1 MKRIKAD
8 WDKKEYDVFVEFE
21 DVDEVWDCKDKYN
34 GTIVLVSQRYIYGN
48 SKPQIVRDI
57 EIYLDECG
65 EFDLSYDDED
75 GFHLWIGVAVE

>member
-8 WDKKEYDVFVEFE
+8 WNKKEYDVFVGFE
-21 DVDEVWDCKDKYN
+21 DVDEVWDCKDEYN
-34 GTIVLVSQRYIYGN
+34 GTIVLVSQKRIDGN

-65 EFDLSYDDED
+65 EFDLSYDED